1 MSAGSYTTRR
11 NMKSTLSVTCA
22 LMLCAM
28 LGACA
33 TKPDRGYG
41 LGIQAEHEAALERS
55 NRQSA
60 LPDSPGMYLALI
72 DKMQSEG
79 MYYASLAHIDA
90 YEKRFGRSPESTLRR
105 ADALRQTDQADAAR
119 AAYEGLLKSSL
130 AARGYRGLGL
140 LSGQAGQFDDAAA
153 QFRHASDLEPTDA
166 LILSD
171 LGYALMRAGCVDE
184 ARVPLMK
191 ASELARDN
199 VKVLRNLVLYLLV
212 SGQSDAAQ
220 AVMAREKFSD
230 DARRA
235 VEVGAKQVLDAVRV
249 AAVPRRETVPAVVV
263 GERSAWARMVAAVSD
278 VVQ

>member
-1 MSAGSYTTRR
+1 
-11 NMKSTLSVTCA
+11 MKSTFSVMCA

-33 TKPDRGYG
+33 SKPDRGYG
-41 LGIQAEHEAALERS
+41 IGMQAEHEAALERS

-119 AAYEGLLKSSL
+119 AAYEALLKGSL

-140 LSGQAGQFDDAAA
+140 LSGQAGKFDDAAT
-153 QFRHASDLEPTDA
+153 QFGHAAELEPTDA

-171 LGYALMRAGCVDE
+171 LGYALLRAGYVDE

-199 VKVLRNLVLYLLV
+199 LKVQRNLVLYLLA
-212 SGQSDAAQ
+212 SGQGDAAQ

-235 VEVGAKQVLDAVRV
+235 VEGGVLQVQDAARGVAPKRDVVPVV
-249 AAVPRRETVPAVVV
+249 AAAADQ
-263 GERSAWARMVAAVSD
+263 RSAWERVVA
-278 VVQ
+278 VVFK

>member
-1 MSAGSYTTRR
+1 
-11 NMKSTLSVTCA
+11 MKSTLCVTCA

-33 TKPDRGYG
+33 TKPERGYG
-41 LGIQAEHEAALERS
+41 IGMQAEHEAALERS

-90 YEKRFGRSPESTLRR
+90 YEKRFGRSPDSTLRR

-140 LSGQAGQFDDAAA
+140 LSGQAGQFDDAAV
-153 QFRHASDLEPTDA
+153 QFRHASDLEPTD
-166 LILSD
+166 
-171 LGYALMRAGCVDE
+171 ALMRAGCVDE

-199 VKVLRNLVLYLLV
+199 AKVLRNLVLYLLV

-235 VEVGAKQVLDAVRV
+235 VEVGVKQVLDAVRV
-249 AAVPRRETVPAVVV
+249 GAVPRRETVPTVVV